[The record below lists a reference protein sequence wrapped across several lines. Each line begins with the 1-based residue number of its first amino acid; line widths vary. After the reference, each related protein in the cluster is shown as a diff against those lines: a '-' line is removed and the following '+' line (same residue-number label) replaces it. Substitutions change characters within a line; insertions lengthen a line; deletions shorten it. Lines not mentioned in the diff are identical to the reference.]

1 MAAGVYAILLGN
13 NFLPSKEV
21 RIDKENLEERNSNRI
36 QYTIAGIILVY
47 FGISNLYSV
56 LM

>member
-13 NFLPSKEV
+13 NLLPSKEV